1 MRKTLLFLLLT
12 PILALAQELPDE
24 DWLCLSEQENTLDI
38 DKPVE
43 QMRGESRFIFNPSIG
58 LRRFGY
64 DAININSAQ
73 CKSQNSGRSYFCE
86 TIDSE
91 LNLRIFYLN
100 VEDSVFL
107 ATQNVVQ
114 FSREETTVN
123 TRAMFTWIG
132 ECDKL

>member
-1 MRKTLLFLLLT
+1 MKKLLSLLMLT
-12 PILALAQELPDE
+12 PVLALAQELPDE
-24 DWLCLSEQENTLDI
+24 DWLCMPEQENILYI

-43 QMRGESRFIFNPSIG
+43 KMRSETRFIFNPSIG

-64 DAININSAQ
+64 DAVNINSAQ
-73 CKSQNSGRSYFCE
+73 CKSQNSGHSYFCE

-91 LNLRIFYLN
+91 LKLEIFYLN

-107 ATQNVVQ
+107 ATQTVEQ
-114 FSREETTVN
+114 FNGEETTVN
-123 TRAMFTWIG
+123 ARGMFTWMG